1 VFSSSLRFTSSSS
14 ERRLSVLNDGC
25 VWQDKYRKNVREHLK
40 NPLYILRKYDIS
52 EYLDIYLSLYR
63 FLEMVANSLVCLGY
77 FVRFSNI
84 LLKYINW
91 RTISESARDAFG
103 MTYYQIVLKK
113 RDKSNAI

>member
-1 VFSSSLRFTSSSS
+1 
-14 ERRLSVLNDGC
+14 
-25 VWQDKYRKNVREHLK
+25 
-40 NPLYILRKYDIS
+40 
-52 EYLDIYLSLYR
+52 
-63 FLEMVANSLVCLGY
+63 MVANSLVCLGY